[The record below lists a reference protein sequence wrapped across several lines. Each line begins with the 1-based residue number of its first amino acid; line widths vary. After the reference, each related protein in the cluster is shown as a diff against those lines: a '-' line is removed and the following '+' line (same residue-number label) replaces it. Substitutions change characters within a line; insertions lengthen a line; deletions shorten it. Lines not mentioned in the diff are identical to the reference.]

1 MIGHIS
7 LDDSKRS
14 VIVMKLSALLQDV
27 PVLRCSFDAKI
38 SGLTFD
44 TRNLTSGNLF
54 FCVRGGKTD
63 GHDLAQTAL
72 DLGAAAVVCE
82 KDMGLAKQILVQDT
96 RAALAVCAANW
107 FGNPQKDL
115 TMIGVTGTNG
125 KTTVTY
131 LIRDI
136 LRGAGYKTGL
146 IGTIETEIDGQSFPA
161 KYTTPDPM
169 TLFGLLAEMRLA
181 GCSHVV
187 MEVSSHGL
195 EQHRVDGCRFAV
207 AVFTN
212 LTQDHLDYHGTMD
225 NYYAAKRRLFLQ
237 SDAAILN
244 ADDSYGQKLAGEVTC
259 SVKTY
264 SVVKD
269 EADYTAKSLRLHA
282 QGSAFAFVGSGMIE
296 RVSLP
301 IPGEFSVQNAMAAI
315 AACLG
320 LGVGLPKACSLLSQT
335 SGVPGRFQVLRTGT
349 PCTVIRDYAHT
360 PDAITKVLT
369 ALRMV
374 TQGRIVILFGCA
386 GRRDREK
393 RSKMASAASKLADYV
408 ILTSDNPRDED
419 VMQIIEDA
427 KPGLAMHPTPFQII
441 PDRYDAIRWALEN
454 AKEGDVLLLAGK
466 GHEDCQVLKHA
477 AIQFDEAAIV
487 EEILEDIQNAH
498 QADENS

>member
-1 MIGHIS
+1 
-7 LDDSKRS
+7 
-14 VIVMKLSALLQDV
+14 MKLKVLLQNV
-27 PVLRCSFDAKI
+27 PVSRFSFDADI
-38 SGLTFD
+38 SGITFD
-44 TRNLTSGNLF
+44 TRNLTTGNLF
-54 FCVRGGKTD
+54 FCIRGGKTD
-63 GHDLAQTAL
+63 GHDLARTAL
-72 DLGAAAVVCE
+72 DMGAAAVVCE
-82 KDMGLAKQILVQDT
+82 RDLGLEKQILVQDT
-96 RAALAVCAANW
+96 RAALAVCAAQW
-107 FGNPQKDL
+107 FGNPQQHLK
-115 TMIGVTGTNG
+115 MIGVTGTNG

-146 IGTIETEIDGQSFPA
+146 IGTIETDIDNQSFPA

-195 EQHRVDGCRFAV
+195 EQRRVEGCRFAV
-207 AVFTN
+207 GVFTN
-212 LTQDHLDYHGTMD
+212 LTQDHLDYHGTMED
-225 NYYAAKRRLFLQ
+225 YYAAKRRLFLQ

-244 ADDSYGQKLAGEVTC
+244 VDDSYGQRMAGEVTC
-259 SVKTY
+259 PVKTY

-282 QGSAFAFVGSGMIE
+282 QGSAFAFVGNGIIE
-296 RVSLP
+296 RVSFP

-315 AACLG
+315 AACLE
-320 LGVGLPKACSLLSQT
+320 LGVGLSQACSLLGRT
-335 SGVPGRFQVLRTGT
+335 GGVPGRFQVLKTDS

-369 ALRMV
+369 ALRTV
-374 TQGRIVILFGCA
+374 TQGRIVTLFGCA

-393 RSKMASAASKLADYV
+393 RSKMALAASTLSDFV

-419 VMQIIEDA
+419 VFQIIGDA
-427 KPGLAMHPTPFQII
+427 KPGLEMNSTPYQII
-441 PDRYDAIRWALEN
+441 PDRYDAIRWALTN

-477 AIQFDEAAIV
+477 TIQFDEAAIV
-487 EEILEDIQNAH
+487 EEILKDIQNP
-498 QADENS
+498 